1 MPRLCFCQGK
11 SLSLL
16 CSPNTSKHSIWA
28 YLSQIFAKSFRSF
41 VNVFNISILK
51 FLSLQ
56 NISFLE
62 GTGAILRKS
71 PKPLKTSK
79 CMRIGQYCTEPLT
92 SFCVVFI
99 KTFWTF
105 LSLQNICFK
114 KGTAYLNLMRDL
126 LLLLPRNIIETAP
139 LMGTKGSMISQL
151 LHQFYYSWTHES
163 GL

>member
-1 MPRLCFCQGK
+1 MPRLRFCQGK
-11 SLSLL
+11 PLSLL
-16 CSPNTSKHSIWA
+16 CSPNTSKTLDLSI
-28 YLSQIFAKSFRSF
+28 S
-41 VNVFNISILK
+41 

-56 NISFLE
+56 NFYFIFKLE
-62 GTGAILRKS
+62 GTGTILKKN
-71 PKPLKTSK
+71 PKPLETSK
-79 CMRIGQYCTEPLT
+79 CVRIGQYCTKPLT
-92 SFCVVFI
+92 SLCVVFI

-126 LLLLPRNIIETAP
+126 PFLLPRNIIETAP

-151 LHQFYYSWTHES
+151 LHQFYYFWTHES